1 MFRKLLFNFCSRGRI
16 RTDDLMVMSHERIIT
31 DGERFSIPKVKSATN
46 RNLVKKFTIEL
57 GDIENRINNIG
68 EDIKTS
74 IDTLYN
80 EISIFQYNIETLI
93 TGKTDTGKII
103 KEQEDF
109 NKCYDDSNDN
119 LKKIKDILEN
129 L

>member
-1 MFRKLLFNFCSRGRI
+1 MEQSCQR
-16 RTDDLMVMSHERIIT
+16 T

-129 L
+129 LFTNINR